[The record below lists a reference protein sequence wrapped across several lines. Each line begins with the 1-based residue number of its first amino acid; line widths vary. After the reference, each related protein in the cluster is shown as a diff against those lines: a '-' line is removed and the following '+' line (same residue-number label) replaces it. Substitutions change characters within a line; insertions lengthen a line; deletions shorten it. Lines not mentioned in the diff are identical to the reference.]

1 MDVGHGAMRI
11 LLNERPI
18 DVREGTTLS
27 GLRARHKPDA
37 DLTILNGF
45 PVEEDRVLSSGDCV
59 VFIRRGEI
67 PSESELEALLV
78 SRHSPGIHA
87 TLKRGAVGIAGLG
100 GLGSAVAVALTRAG
114 IGTLILADFD
124 VVEPSNLNRQHYF
137 IDQIGMPKVRALS
150 ETLSRVNPYVDVVG
164 HEIRLD
170 ETSVPEVFRGAGV
183 IVEAFDDAGAKTMLV
198 ETVLE
203 RLPAVTIVA
212 ASGVAGYGANDAI
225 HTRRSGNLFICGDER
240 TEAAPGTGL
249 MAPRV
254 GVVAHLQAN
263 QVMEI
268 LLGRAGS
275 AGKTSNP

>member
-1 MDVGHGAMRI
+1 MRI

-18 DVREGTTLS
+18 DVPEGTTLS
-27 GLRARHKPDA
+27 GLRALHKPDA

-45 PVEEDRVLSSGDCV
+45 PVEEDRTVSSGNCV
-59 VFIRRGEI
+59 VFLRRGEM

-78 SRHSPGIHA
+78 SRHSPGVHA
-87 TLKRGAVGIAGLG
+87 ALKRSTVGIAGLG
-100 GLGSAVAVALTRAG
+100 GLGSAVAVALARVG

-150 ETLSRVNPYVDVVG
+150 ETLSRINPYVAIVG

-170 ETSVPEVFRGAGV
+170 ETSALDVFRGADV
-183 IVEAFDDAGAKTMLV
+183 VVEAFDDAGAKTMLV
-198 ETVLE
+198 ETLLE
-203 RLPAVTIVA
+203 RLPAVSVVA
-212 ASGVAGYGANDAI
+212 ASGVAGYGANDTI
-225 HTRRSGNLFICGDER
+225 HTRRSGNLFICGDEE

-268 LLGRAGS
+268 LLGEAGS
-275 AGKTSNP
+275 AGQTSNP